1 MLSNFSHNEFISATE
16 TNDITPNDHINTEFV
31 PIHSVTMTHSNATGL
46 SQRLNRSTSNTSQAT
61 NYQNISGEN
70 TPNHLPVSPTH
81 HTPAELSY
89 IHHVN
94 SMNNLSYSASAGS
107 INYSAINTTTSA
119 KKKVEAWT
127 EDYSALFPPD
137 SALVSNDV
145 RNGSNLE
152 DSYNSSN
159 SQINIVNALN
169 YTGIEV
175 SQDERNLSNTSI
187 PMDYATSPHMNRP
200 QHHSVGN
207 NNMDSVS
214 RVRTVGQS
222 TFDPVA
228 SASDA
233 LNTAMLRSTN
243 TINTINTSHSVARTL
258 DSEVLNRAMLNTNNG
273 SLSNS
278 TYSLGPA
285 VLMTGHPQ
293 LLRNISDN
301 MSTQSFNLSAIAPL
315 ANTTSSFDMENMDQF
330 NPDTMYSRS
339 SSRMNNLS
347 RGAVGASAD
356 SNITSNT
363 YNTYN
368 TMNTSGNVLDR
379 AMIASYD
386 GDEVL
391 SEIRLCRTFGSGVSD
406 STMSVSPFLLSHPG
420 FERSASDYNSTPGNT
435 LSNVITPVATSVG
448 GIGLRT
454 TFFPP
459 PAPALDTVEDASL
472 NDVSGDAAGENSN
485 TYPVSDSHEFN
496 NSMDKIFGATE
507 SRTMQ
512 EVNISGPDSHSN
524 PLNNFS
530 VNHSGDHS
538 ILHSVLNSV
547 EWNVQQSLESLPPPP
562 PPMEPYPAHPLY
574 TTNTVLSEGSDRLVL
589 DTSHTSNT
597 SDGDVL
603 LTMNS
608 NQTGRFDSENDSVLQ
623 DTCDFERMESSNS
636 DQNGS
641 GDNSGSDHQDMQEVC
656 STIVPAEHPV
666 DITNNSDS
674 SHSASI
680 HPTALDTS
688 VDLTASNSNVHLRAF
703 HLPAPVINTTQNV
716 QSYLDFEKDEP
727 AGVVDTVASE
737 MSQLP
742 PVLSP
747 DSASLKQQLLQESMR
762 QFSAIHTLTG
772 DNTYPYIET
781 TFNDGPNM
789 LGSVERNIRGS
800 YGMSALAGLPSL
812 GSMRSLSYI
821 VSSNEGSPRY
831 KNHHDQSSDSEVE
844 DAVSVDDFDERVK
857 DSSVGEGYSD
867 SDKELEEINENYDE
881 YHHAH
886 LGGNDRE
893 NVNVDLS
900 MQSGMSHL
908 THSVNESVNDSISGS
923 IHLSLNIGMNDSV
936 SLSVAHSVGNSITSC
951 NYTSSVEELR
961 NCNPKMRSESWVK
974 EQYPKEIQNTTNTHT
989 TPQKHNVRSVPQ
1001 CALNESEAPMKTPM
1015 GRFRTIPTGFSA
1027 PSADSMHNEQ
1037 GYKDASYY
1045 TNTSM
1050 VAVAVSILCCSL
1062 FIVHCSLFCVVI
1074 HQLVCSVYRAVFMR
1088 CFVCGCP

>member
-16 TNDITPNDHINTEFV
+16 TIDTNTNEYVNTEFV
-31 PIHSVTMTHSNATGL
+31 PIHAANPVTMTHSNATGL
-46 SQRLNRSTSNTSQAT
+46 SQRLNRSTSNTSQAMHT

-145 RNGSNLE
+145 HNGSNLE

-207 NNMDSVS
+207 NNMHSVS

-233 LNTAMLRSTN
+233 LNTAMMRSTN
-243 TINTINTSHSVARTL
+243 TITTINTGHSVARTL
-258 DSEVLNRAMLNTNNG
+258 DSDVLNRAMLNTNNA

-278 TYSLGPA
+278 THSLGPA
-285 VLMTGHPQ
+285 VLLTGHPQ
-293 LLRNISDN
+293 LVRNISDN

-315 ANTTSSFDMENMDQF
+315 ANTTSSFDMENMDHF

-347 RGAVGASAD
+347 RGGVGASAD

-459 PAPALDTVEDASL
+459 PAPALNIVQDASQ
-472 NDVSGDAAGENSN
+472 NDVSDDTAEKNGN
-485 TYPVSDSHEFN
+485 TYPVSESHEFN

-512 EVNISGPDSHSN
+512 DGNISGPDSHSN

-530 VNHSGDHS
+530 MNHSGDHS

-574 TTNTVLSEGSDRLVL
+574 TNNTVVSEVSDRLVL
-589 DTSHTSNT
+589 DTSHTSNA
-597 SDGDVL
+597 SGGDVL
-603 LTMNS
+603 LTMSS

-623 DTCDFERMESSNS
+623 DTCDFERIESSNS

-641 GDNSGSDHQDMQEVC
+641 GDISGSDHQEMQEVH
-656 STIVPAEHPV
+656 STIVSAEHPV
-666 DITNNSDS
+666 DTTNNSDS

-703 HLPAPVINTTQNV
+703 HLPAPVINITQNV

-727 AGVVDTVASE
+727 NDAVNTVASE
-737 MSQLP
+737 MAQLP

-747 DSASLKQQLLQESMR
+747 DSAFLKQQLLQESMH
-762 QFSAIHTLTG
+762 QFCTIHTLTG

-821 VSSNEGSPRY
+821 VSSNEGTPRY
-831 KNHHDQSSDSEVE
+831 NNHHDHNSDGEDE
-844 DAVSVDDFDERVK
+844 DAVSVGDLNGRVK

-867 SDKELEEINENYDE
+867 SEEELEEINENYDE
-881 YHHAH
+881 DRHAH

-923 IHLSLNIGMNDSV
+923 IHLSLNNGVNESV
-936 SLSVAHSVGNSITSC
+936 SLSIAHSVGNSIASC

-961 NCNPKMRSESWVK
+961 NCNPKKRSESWVK
-974 EQYPKEIQNTTNTHT
+974 EQYPKEIQNTANTHT

-1001 CALNESEAPMKTPM
+1001 CVLNESDAPMKTPM
-1015 GRFRTIPTGFSA
+1015 GRFRTIPNGFSA
-1027 PSADSMHNEQ
+1027 PSADTINSEY

-1050 VAVAVSILCCSL
+1050 VPVPVSILCC
-1062 FIVHCSLFCVVI
+1062 
-1074 HQLVCSVYRAVFMR
+1074 
-1088 CFVCGCP
+1088 